1 MPYPS
6 IPRGPGG
13 SPLPVRWNSTAG
25 NWEVLEGAFVD
36 SNLNEAELKQADDG
50 SYLLGTAGYG
60 TTGSGVL
67 IPQKVTDDGYDI
79 IEIAPE
85 ATLDTKLSSLE
96 TKLDTLLNSQD
107 PVNDKLNVQEAGN
120 KASDAVTITPD
131 DSTDLAEI
139 PTTGLYVGGNGDIKV
154 DMLGGTTTKL
164 VALKAG
170 VVYPFEITRVY
181 ATGTTATDIVVLY

>member
-6 IPRGPGG
+6 IPRDSTGA
-13 SPLPVRWNSTAG
+13 PLPVRWNSNTG

-67 IPQKVTDDGYDI
+67 IPRKVTDDGYDI
-79 IEIAPE
+79 VQQTE
-85 ATLDTKLSSLE
+85 A
-96 TKLDTLLNSQD
+96 
-107 PVNDKLNVQEAGN
+107 

-131 DSTDLAEI
+131 DSTDLATV
-139 PTTGLYVGGNGDIKV
+139 PTTGLYIGGNGDIKV
-154 DMLGGTTTKL
+154 DMLDGTTTTF
-164 VALKAG
+164 VGIKAG

-181 ATGTTATDIVVLY
+181 ATGTTATNIVVLY